1 MMGRDRSVRH
11 WGTTLALFAL
21 ALQLVLSFGHI
32 HPDDFFRL
40 EAPSSARTAANTA
53 PLPAPAPAPALPS
66 HDDCAVC
73 VSMAMVG
80 SSVLPAP
87 AALVPP
93 AIPVAFFARPLDAP
107 SFAVPLRLSFRSRAP
122 PVA

>member
-53 PLPAPAPAPALPS
+53 PLPAPAPALPS
-66 HDDCAVC
+66 HDDCAIC

-87 AALVPP
+87 VALVPP
-93 AIPVAFFARPLDAP
+93 ATLVAVFARPIDAP
-107 SFAVPLRLSFRSRAP
+107 ILAVPLRLSFRSRAP
-122 PVA
+122 PIA